1 MHAVL
6 LQNGSNATH
15 QVKTEERPEPR
26 HCLAQFIK
34 AHSRTAYAMPSDK
47 IETYIRDWY
56 EGTDEL
62 PHIRINT

>member
-26 HCLAQFIK
+26 HCLAELIK
-34 AHSRTAYAMPSDK
+34 EHSRTAYGMPAHI
-47 IETYIRDWY
+47 IELYIRNWY
-56 EGTDEL
+56 GRSDDL
-62 PHIRINT
+62 PHIRIKS